1 MEMSISVNT
10 FQTKNGIAF
19 KTAIENLRLKI
30 DYDLKTLYEH
40 STFRAKSVAIPPS
53 DIFDGAYICFRG
65 YLAWIDIS
73 QGDKNIIMDEFIP
86 YTVEE
91 AGFKCYWIPQPRGTW
106 VTNEVLRV
114 YMD

>member
-1 MEMSISVNT
+1 MEMSTSVNT
-10 FQTKNGIAF
+10 LQTENGIVL

-40 STFRAKSVAIPPS
+40 STFRAKSVAMPPS

-65 YLAWIDIS
+65 YLAWMDIP
-73 QGDKNIIMDEFIP
+73 QEDKNIIMDDFIP

-91 AGFKCYWIPQPRGTW
+91 AGFKCYWVPQPKGTW
-106 VTNEVLRV
+106 VRNEVLRV